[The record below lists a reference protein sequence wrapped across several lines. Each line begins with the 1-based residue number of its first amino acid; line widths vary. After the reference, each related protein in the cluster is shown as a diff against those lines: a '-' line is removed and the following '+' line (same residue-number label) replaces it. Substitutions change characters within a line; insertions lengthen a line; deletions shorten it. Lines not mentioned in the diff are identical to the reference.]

1 VKGIQDYSNK
11 GPGTLQRGDSHENVK
26 MGWSHLKIFYRTTGP
41 ILTRPGTHH
50 PLRERIQVS

>member
-1 VKGIQDYSNK
+1 VKVIQDYSNK
-11 GPGTLQRGDSHENVK
+11 GPGPLQRRDNLENVK
-26 MGWSHLKIFYRTTGP
+26 MGWSHLKIFYRTNGP